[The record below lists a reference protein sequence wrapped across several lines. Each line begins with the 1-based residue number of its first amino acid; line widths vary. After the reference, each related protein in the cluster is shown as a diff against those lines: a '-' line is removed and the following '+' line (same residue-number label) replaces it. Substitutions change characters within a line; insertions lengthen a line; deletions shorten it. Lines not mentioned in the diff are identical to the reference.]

1 MLDIGP
7 VGKGSTPADALHAT
21 RTLAQHAEQLGF
33 ARFWVAEHHNAP
45 NIATSAPAVILGVL
59 GAATSRIR
67 LGSGGVMLPN
77 HPPLVVAEQFGTLSA
92 FYPGRVDLGI
102 GRAPGTDP
110 VAAQALRRLP
120 TEAFPGELRDLLTFL
135 DGGLPEVTAV
145 PGSDAEVWLLGSG
158 NDSAV
163 LAGSLGLPYA
173 FAYHIKAAGAVE
185 ALALYREHFRPS
197 GRLAKPHT
205 MISVQ
210 VVCAEHDARARW
222 LTDPSQISFLRKGTR
237 TFSGAPYPTPEEAA
251 ALSWTAEERAIVDE
265 RQASQAIGGPDT
277 VRRRLTEILA
287 STQPDELMI
296 MNVVTAVDERLRSMD
311 RVRSLFGA
319 ISGGLL
325 A

>member
-7 VGKGSTPADALHAT
+7 VGKGSTPAEALRAT
-21 RTLAQHAEQLGF
+21 RTLAQHAERLGF

-45 NIATSAPAVILGVL
+45 NIATAAPAVILGVL
-59 GAATSRIR
+59 GAATERIR

-92 FYPGRVDLGI
+92 YYPGRVDLGI

-120 TEAFPGELRDLLTFL
+120 TEAFPGELRDLLAFL
-135 DGGLPEVTAV
+135 DGGQPEVMAV
-145 PGSDAEVWLLGSG
+145 PGNGSEPEVWLLGSG

-185 ALALYREHFRPS
+185 ALTRYRESFQPS
-197 GRLAKPHT
+197 ARLAKPRT

-210 VVCAEHDARARW
+210 VVCAEDDAHAKW

-237 TFSGAPYPTPEEAA
+237 TFSGTPYPTPEEAA
-251 ALSWTAEERAIVDE
+251 ALTWTAEEREIVDE

-277 VRRRLTEILA
+277 VRQRLTEILA
-287 STQPDELMI
+287 ATTPDELMI
-296 MNVVTAVDERLRSMD
+296 MNVVTDVDERLRSMD
-311 RVRSLFGA
+311 RVRSLVP
-319 ISGGLL
+319 
-325 A
+325 